1 MAAKLDWFGCSTY
14 RLTLP
19 AAGRA
24 KPLVIFL
31 DAYLDRVDN
40 ADKPDPLILPEHID
54 EADFIVVGHSHFDHL
69 WGAERIALRT
79 GATIIGSYESC
90 RIMRTCGVPDK
101 QLIHVA
107 GGERIQLYG
116 DVFVNVLPS
125 LHSCVWVKGGGMGGP
140 ADEVCIGELGIP
152 WHERQRML
160 GEMFKNML
168 TIGEEAREHLR
179 VSDQKAKGDGGAF
192 LYHFETP
199 LGTLLYQDT
208 SGHWTGILERHA
220 PPTDVAIFALAGR
233 PNKNGEPLQGSLAG
247 FGADQAELLLPRL
260 KRVIVGHHDNWLPG
274 FSGKKLDLSIVGK
287 EVSKRTKGKVEV
299 VDLDYVSGYELF
311 QGIKGAE
318 ATL

>member
-1 MAAKLDWFGCSTY
+1 MAAKLDWFGCATF

-19 AAGRA
+19 VAGRA

-69 WGAERIALRT
+69 YGAERIAQRT

-90 RIMRTCGVPDK
+90 RVMRTCGIPDK
-101 QLIHVA
+101 QLIPVG
-107 GGERIQLYG
+107 GGERIQLAD
-116 DVFVNVLPS
+116 DVFVSVLPS
-125 LHSCVWVKGGGMGGP
+125 LHSCVWVKDGGMVGN
-140 ADEVCIGELGIP
+140 ADEVCIGELGVP

-160 GEMFKNML
+160 GELLKKMM
-168 TIGEEAREHLR
+168 TMPAEAIAHLR
-179 VSDQKAKGDGGAF
+179 ASDQKAHGDGGAM

-199 LGTLLYQDT
+199 HGNLLYQDT
-208 SGHWTGILERHA
+208 SGHWTGILERNV

-233 PNKNGEPLQGSLAG
+233 PNSNGEPLQGSLAG
-247 FGADQAELLLPRL
+247 FAADQAAFLLPRL

-274 FSGKKLDLSIVGK
+274 FSAPRTDLAPVAR
-287 EVSKRTKGKVEV
+287 EVSKRTGGKVEIF
-299 VDLDYVSGYELF
+299 DLPYVNGYEVF
-311 QGIKGAE
+311 QGIKSA
-318 ATL
+318 AAL